1 MKRILVVLGGVVV
14 LLAVAGAVMF
24 ALNTTPVVPAVSAS
38 EAASPTKPYVVKL
51 HAQWCAAC
59 MMTKG
64 VWAKVNES
72 YAGRVNFLVLDFT
85 NAEKTALSRAEAKR
99 LGLDAFFEQYAGTT
113 GSIIVL
119 DGKSKAVSKELEG
132 RRDFAE
138 YRAAIDAA
146 LGGASK

>member
-1 MKRILVVLGGVVV
+1 MKRILVVIAGVAV

-38 EAASPTKPYVVKL
+38 EAATPTKPYVVKL

-64 VWAKVNES
+64 VWAKVTES
-72 YAGRVNFLVLDFT
+72 YAGKVNLLVLDFT
-85 NAEKTALSRAEAKR
+85 NAEKTASSRAEAKR

-113 GSIIVL
+113 GSIVVL
-119 DGKSKAVSKELEG
+119 DGKSKTVSKELQGSRE
-132 RRDFAE
+132 FAE
-138 YRAAIDAA
+138 YQAAVDAA
-146 LGGASK
+146 LAGASK